1 MAKKPVVSLSLSKEV
16 RERLMELPKGWR
28 SSLTQKVLEE
38 FFKEVDRNDVLLTL
52 FLMNKAKL
60 KIVPTADEEE
70 LPSKEE
76 SRAPIQPT
84 QESREQEKKAP
95 QERAT
100 RKSPLDDLLPDDEF

>member
-76 SRAPIQPT
+76 SRAPIQP
-84 QESREQEKKAP
+84 QEPREQEKKPP